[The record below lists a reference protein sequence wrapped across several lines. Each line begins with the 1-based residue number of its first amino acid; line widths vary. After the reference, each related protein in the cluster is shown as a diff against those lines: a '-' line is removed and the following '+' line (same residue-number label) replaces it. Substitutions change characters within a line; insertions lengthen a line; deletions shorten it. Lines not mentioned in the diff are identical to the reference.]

1 MNYFL
6 VDYENVRT
14 DGIKDLKGVQ
24 EGDVMVVFYSEN
36 CKNITLDVLDSI
48 IALKLKYSSF
58 KVKVG
63 TKNALDFQLTSYLG
77 YLIGQGGMDTN
88 YYIVSDDKGFEVV
101 ADFWKEQGIVVS
113 CISLKAPV
121 AVPKKEATK
130 ETKKAEPKKKKSKVS
145 SKDLATL
152 DEIKTLIG
160 KDNEPAE
167 VLKVF
172 NQYKTKVAINNGLVK
187 HFKDTKKVSEIYKKL
202 KPLLKTKNKS

>member
-6 VDYENVRT
+6 VDFENVRT

-24 EGDVMVVFYSEN
+24 EGDAMVVFYSEN
-36 CKNITLDVLDSI
+36 CKSITLDVLDSI
-48 IALKLKYSSF
+48 IALKLKYSSS

-101 ADFWKEQGIVVS
+101 ADFWKEQGIDVS
-113 CISLKAPV
+113 CISLKGPV
-121 AVPKKEATK
+121 SAPKKEATK
-130 ETKKAEPKKKKSKVS
+130 ETKKAEPKKKSKVS

-152 DEIKTLIG
+152 DEIITLIG

-167 VLKVF
+167 VLKIF

>member
-36 CKNITLDVLDSI
+36 CKSITLDVLDSI

-101 ADFWKEQGIVVS
+101 ADFWKEQGISVS
-113 CISLKAPV
+113 CISLKEPV
-121 AVPKKEATK
+121 SVLKKEATK
-130 ETKKAEPKKKKSKVS
+130 ETKKAAPKKKSKVS
-145 SKDLATL
+145 SKDLATM

-202 KPLLKTKNKS
+202 KPLLKAKNKS

>member
-6 VDYENVRT
+6 VDFENVRT
-14 DGIKDLKGVQ
+14 DGIKNLKGVQ
-24 EGDVMVVFYSEN
+24 ERDAMVVFYSEN
-36 CKNITLDVLDSI
+36 CKSITLDVLDSI

-77 YLIGQGGMDTN
+77 YLIGQGCMNTN

-101 ADFWKEQGIVVS
+101 ADFWKEQGISIS

-121 AVPKKEATK
+121 SAPKKKATK
-130 ETKKAEPKKKKSKVS
+130 ETKKAEPKKKSKVS

-167 VLKVF
+167 VLKIF

-202 KPLLKTKNKS
+202 KLYIPTV

>member
-24 EGDVMVVFYSEN
+24 EGDAMVVFYSEN
-36 CKNITLDVLDSI
+36 CKSITLDVLDSI
-48 IALKLKYSSF
+48 IALKLKYSGF

-77 YLIGQGGMDTN
+77 YLIGQSGIDSN

-101 ADFWKEQGIVVS
+101 ADFWKQQGISVS
-113 CISLKAPV
+113 CISLKEPV

-130 ETKKAEPKKKKSKVS
+130 ETKKTEPKKKSKVS

-152 DEIKTLIG
+152 DEIKALIG
-160 KDNEPAE
+160 KDNEPVE
-167 VLKVF
+167 VLKIF

-202 KPLLKTKNKS
+202 KPLLKNKNKS

>member
-6 VDYENVRT
+6 VDFENVKT

-24 EGDVMVVFYSEN
+24 EGDAMVVFYSEN
-36 CKNITLDVLDSI
+36 CKSITLDVLDSI
-48 IALKLKYSSF
+48 IALKLKYNSF

-77 YLIGQGGMDTN
+77 YLIGQSGMDTN

-101 ADFWKEQGIVVS
+101 ADFWKEQGIDVS
-113 CISLKAPV
+113 CISLKGPV
-121 AVPKKEATK
+121 SAPKKEATK
-130 ETKKAEPKKKKSKVS
+130 ETKKAEPKKKSKVS

-167 VLKVF
+167 VLEVF

-202 KPLLKTKNKS
+202 KPLLKAKNKS

>member
-6 VDYENVRT
+6 VDFENVRT

-24 EGDVMVVFYSEN
+24 EGDAMVVFYSEN

-77 YLIGQGGMDTN
+77 YLIGQSGIDTN

-101 ADFWKEQGIVVS
+101 ADFWKEQGISVR
-113 CISLKAPV
+113 CISLKEPV
-121 AVPKKEATK
+121 AVPKKET
-130 ETKKAEPKKKKSKVS
+130 TNEPKKKKSKVS

-160 KDNEPAE
+160 KDNEPTE
-167 VLKVF
+167 VLKIF
-172 NQYKTKVAINNGLVK
+172 NQYKTKVSINNGLVK

-202 KPLLKTKNKS
+202 KPLLKAKNKS

>member
-6 VDYENVRT
+6 VDFENVRT
-14 DGIKDLKGVQ
+14 DSIKDMKGVQ
-24 EGDVMVVFYSEN
+24 EGDAMVVFYSEN
-36 CKNITLDVLDSI
+36 CKSITLDVLDSI

-101 ADFWKEQGIVVS
+101 ADFWKEQGIDVS
-113 CISLKAPV
+113 CISLKGPV
-121 AVPKKEATK
+121 SAPKKEATK
-130 ETKKAEPKKKKSKVS
+130 ETKKAEPRKKSKVS

-160 KDNEPAE
+160 KDNEPAD
-167 VLKVF
+167 VLKIF

>member
-6 VDYENVRT
+6 VDFENVRT
-14 DGIKDLKGVQ
+14 DGIKDMKGVQ
-24 EGDVMVVFYSEN
+24 EGDAMVVFYSEN
-36 CKNITLDVLDSI
+36 CKSITLDVLDSI

-58 KVKVG
+58 KVNVG

-77 YLIGQGGMDTN
+77 YLIGQSGIDTN

-101 ADFWKEQGIVVS
+101 ADFWKEQGIDVS
-113 CISLKAPV
+113 CISLKGPV
-121 AVPKKEATK
+121 SAPKKEATK
-130 ETKKAEPKKKKSKVS
+130 ETKKAEPKKKSKVS

-160 KDNEPAE
+160 KDNEPAD
-167 VLKVF
+167 VLKIF

>member
-6 VDYENVRT
+6 VDFENVRT

-24 EGDVMVVFYSEN
+24 EGDAMVVFYSEN
-36 CKNITLDVLDSI
+36 CKSITLDVLDSI

-101 ADFWKEQGIVVS
+101 ADFWKEQGISVS
-113 CISLKAPV
+113 CISLKEPV
-121 AVPKKEATK
+121 AVLKKEATK
-130 ETKKAEPKKKKSKVS
+130 ETKKVEPKKKKSKVS

-152 DEIKTLIG
+152 DEIITLIG
-160 KDNEPAE
+160 KDNEPTE
-167 VLKVF
+167 VLKIF

-187 HFKDTKKVSEIYKKL
+187 HFKDTKKVSESYKKL
-202 KPLLKTKNKS
+202 KPLLKAKNKS

>member
-6 VDYENVRT
+6 VDFENVRT
-14 DGIKDLKGVQ
+14 DGVKDLKGVQ
-24 EGDVMVVFYSEN
+24 EGDSMVVFYSEN
-36 CKNITLDVLDSI
+36 CKSITLDVLNSI

-88 YYIVSDDKGFEVV
+88 YYIVSVDKGFEVV
-101 ADFWKEQGIVVS
+101 ADFWKEQGISVS
-113 CISLKAPV
+113 CISLKEPV

-130 ETKKAEPKKKKSKVS
+130 ETKKAEHKKKSKVS

>member
-6 VDYENVRT
+6 VDFENVRT
-14 DGIKDLKGVQ
+14 DVIKDMKGVQ
-24 EGDVMVVFYSEN
+24 EGDAMVVFYSEN
-36 CKNITLDVLDSI
+36 CKSITLDVLDSI

-77 YLIGQGGMDTN
+77 YLIGQSGIDTN

-101 ADFWKEQGIVVS
+101 ADFWKEQGISVS
-113 CISLKAPV
+113 CISLKEPV

-130 ETKKAEPKKKKSKVS
+130 ETKKTEPKKKSKVS

-152 DEIKTLIG
+152 DEIKALIG
-160 KDNEPAE
+160 KDNEPTE
-167 VLKVF
+167 VLKIF

>member
-6 VDYENVRT
+6 VDFENVRT

-24 EGDVMVVFYSEN
+24 EGDFMVVFYSEN
-36 CKNITLDVLDSI
+36 CKSITLDVLDSI

-77 YLIGQGGMDTN
+77 YLIGQGGIDTN

-101 ADFWKEQGIVVS
+101 ADFWKEQGIDVS
-113 CISLKAPV
+113 CISLKGSLSA
-121 AVPKKEATK
+121 PKKEATK
-130 ETKKAEPKKKKSKVS
+130 ETKKAEPKKKSKVS

-152 DEIKTLIG
+152 DEIKALIG

>member
-6 VDYENVRT
+6 VDFENVRT

-24 EGDVMVVFYSEN
+24 EGDAMVVFYSEN
-36 CKNITLDVLDSI
+36 CKSITLDVLDSI
-48 IALKLKYSSF
+48 IALKLKYNSF

-77 YLIGQGGMDTN
+77 YLIGQSGMDTN

-101 ADFWKEQGIVVS
+101 ADFWKEQGISVS
-113 CISLKAPV
+113 CISLKDPV

-130 ETKKAEPKKKKSKVS
+130 KAEPKKKSKVS

-202 KPLLKTKNKS
+202 KPLLKAKNKS

>member
-6 VDYENVRT
+6 VDFENVRT

-36 CKNITLDVLDSI
+36 CKSITLDVLDSI

-101 ADFWKEQGIVVS
+101 ADFWKEQGIDVS
-113 CISLKAPV
+113 CISLKGPV
-121 AVPKKEATK
+121 SAPKKEATK
-130 ETKKAEPKKKKSKVS
+130 ETKKAEPKNKKSKVS

-167 VLKVF
+167 VLKIF
-172 NQYKTKVAINNGLVK
+172 NQYKTKVAINNGLAK

-202 KPLLKTKNKS
+202 KPLLKNKNKS

>member
-6 VDYENVRT
+6 VDFENVRT

-36 CKNITLDVLDSI
+36 CKSITLDVLDSI

-101 ADFWKEQGIVVS
+101 ADFWKEQGISVS

-121 AVPKKEATK
+121 AVPKKESTK
-130 ETKKAEPKKKKSKVS
+130 ETKKAEPKKKSKVS

-152 DEIKTLIG
+152 DEIKMLIG

-167 VLKVF
+167 VLEIF

-202 KPLLKTKNKS
+202 KPLLKAKNKS

>member
-36 CKNITLDVLDSI
+36 CKSITLDVLDSI

-101 ADFWKEQGIVVS
+101 ADFWKEQGISVS
-113 CISLKAPV
+113 CISLKEPV
-121 AVPKKEATK
+121 SVLKKEATK
-130 ETKKAEPKKKKSKVS
+130 ETKKAAPKKKSKVS

-152 DEIKTLIG
+152 YEIKTLIG

-202 KPLLKTKNKS
+202 KPLLKAKNKS

>member
-6 VDYENVRT
+6 VDFENVRT
-14 DGIKDLKGVQ
+14 DGIKDMKWVQ
-24 EGDVMVVFYSEN
+24 EGDAMVVFYSEN
-36 CKNITLDVLDSI
+36 CKSITLDVLDSI

-101 ADFWKEQGIVVS
+101 ADFWKEQGIDVS
-113 CISLKAPV
+113 CISLKGPV
-121 AVPKKEATK
+121 SAPKKEATK
-130 ETKKAEPKKKKSKVS
+130 ETKKAEPRKKSKVS